1 VSVRQILNFGLHI
14 SKLNERLSLHVLAFK
29 PAGQNNAKDA
39 SFSQQFQEIYLLL
52 PFFRLAGHFVRLRL
66 AIIGEVKDNRF

>member
-1 VSVRQILNFGLHI
+1 
-14 SKLNERLSLHVLAFK
+14 LAFK

-52 PFFRLAGHFVRLRL
+52 PFFRLAGHFVRLGL